1 MDMGIDLGLNVKLP
15 PQNINYTEGAAQFVD
30 FLKRLRRVQ
39 GFDVDWIAQMKEHG
53 PKISLWHQPDA
64 YVQMFQERYKDQTDG
79 FNIWAWEESQ
89 SREHPKLYDFDYDWQ
104 NQPLLTVDMLS
115 GEIHHHHPDYGL
127 QPQQFIDMIDVITQ
141 WKRPQHLRFG
151 PLIYMR
157 DHHPLDRAREG
168 IGWMGW
174 VPFALTPSDVPEAAL
189 VREMNGGTLIVTQME
204 FWQAWPAHPDYSK
217 TAIERA
223 QEVEVRLNLLGVLP
237 TIVELQRG
245 DWGL

>member
-1 MDMGIDLGLNVKLP
+1 MKIDLILNVKLT
-15 PQNINYTEGAAQFVD
+15 PQKFGFDEGAQS
-30 FLKRLRRVQ
+30 FLKLLRMLERLPFFNMGWMAQ
-39 GFDVDWIAQMKEHG
+39 GQRLWGGQEKFIQRFREENAEGIRNNDGLVIRAITPMNKENDPTYYDLEYNWRTLHIDTILG
-53 PKISLWHQPDA
+53 
-64 YVQMFQERYKDQTDG
+64 
-79 FNIWAWEESQ
+79 
-89 SREHPKLYDFDYDWQ
+89 DFDY
-104 NQPLLTVDMLS
+104 P
-115 GEIHHHHPDYGL
+115 HPDYGL
-127 QPQQFIDMIDVITQ
+127 QPQQFIDMIDVVTR

-151 PLIYMR
+151 PFIYMR

-189 VREMNGGTLIVTQME
+189 VRQMNGGTLIVTQME

-245 DWGL
+245 DWGQ